1 MSDDDL
7 EDWITA
13 GLAIM
18 LAFFCGVFII
28 LVFT

>member
-1 MSDDDL
+1 MNDEDI

-13 GLAIM
+13 GLAIIM
-18 LAFFCGVFII
+18 AFFCGVFII